1 MTMLTRLKMLVLLCG
16 GFVAGTE
23 AAGTKTVQLELHLV
37 VTQPPPCTV
46 GGASVEFGDVLTTKV
61 GDASQTKPVGYSLN
75 CDGRASD
82 YLKLQIQGTTTTIS
96 GEQVLQTSVQGLGIR
111 IQQAGNKQLVPV
123 GITDWLNFTLSGSNG
138 PELEA
143 VPVKEPTTQLAG
155 GDFNASA
162 TLVVDYQ

>member
-1 MTMLTRLKMLVLLCG
+1 MLLKR
-16 GFVAGTE
+16 
-23 AAGTKTVQLELHLV
+23 
-37 VTQPPPCTV
+37 
-46 GGASVEFGDVLTTKV
+46 
-61 GDASQTKPVGYSLN
+61 KPVGYSLN

-82 YLKLQIQGTTTTIS
+82 YLKLQIQGTTTTTIS

-143 VPVKEPTTQLAG
+143 VPVKEPTTAVSG
-155 GDFNASA
+155 WRF
-162 TLVVDYQ
+162 

>member
-1 MTMLTRLKMLVLLCG
+1 
-16 GFVAGTE
+16 
-23 AAGTKTVQLELHLV
+23 
-37 VTQPPPCTV
+37 
-46 GGASVEFGDVLTTKV
+46 
-61 GDASQTKPVGYSLN
+61 
-75 CDGRASD
+75 
-82 YLKLQIQGTTTTIS
+82 
-96 GEQVLQTSVQGLGIR
+96 R

>member
-1 MTMLTRLKMLVLLCG
+1 M
-16 GFVAGTE
+16 E
-23 AAGTKTVQLELHLV
+23 
-37 VTQPPPCTV
+37 
-46 GGASVEFGDVLTTKV
+46 
-61 GDASQTKPVGYSLN
+61 
-75 CDGRASD
+75 
-82 YLKLQIQGTTTTIS
+82 
-96 GEQVLQTSVQGLGIR
+96 GLGIR

>member
-1 MTMLTRLKMLVLLCG
+1 MDSLPAPRLPAQNRATG
-16 GFVAGTE
+16 
-23 AAGTKTVQLELHLV
+23 AA
-37 VTQPPPCTV
+37 
-46 GGASVEFGDVLTTKV
+46 S
-61 GDASQTKPVGYSLN
+61 
-75 CDGRASD
+75 GRHS
-82 YLKLQIQGTTTTIS
+82 TTTLYGRRRFRRVWRCPDHQSWRCFSNETCGLQPELRWQSERLSEATNS
-96 GEQVLQTSVQGLGIR
+96 GDHYHHQRGAGSANFGSGLGIR